1 MGCRSVQVQL
11 NIGLYAK
18 SSYRG
23 FLVAPYD
30 SVSAPGG
37 CAAREPRPS
46 NPNTSKEVHRSTL
59 DTHHGSGCC
68 W

>member
-1 MGCRSVQVQL
+1 MSQVQL

-30 SVSAPGG
+30 SVQWILGEGTLGG
-37 CAAREPRPS
+37 RGLYA
-46 NPNTSKEVHRSTL
+46 L
-59 DTHHGSGCC
+59 
-68 W
+68 